1 MVRVGEGK
9 VRILHSIIW
18 KPYGKSGELFGFGG
32 CDAYGWSVRN
42 TNHEVTRPIKVY
54 KLDEKCFYSHQI
66 VMTKRFKQDKW
77 EYQNLM
83 GLEFTTYRDS
93 FSYEVG
99 SLDKGAPRGGCYI
112 GNNGHNGDM
121 PEWEY
126 IRRFYGIG
134 PRLERVHFLEEERYN
149 DYVEWRDLHDQPKLG
164 KCFFAT
170 DEEYEE
176 YLEKRWEVDPEILQ
190 DVLTEKALVSRG
202 IFFGWQLYR
211 WLVDGLETDNDG
223 EYIVHSSIL
232 FEKIANTPAS
242 ERPKWM
248 DEMAF
253 YLWTVYDDYPKP
265 DKKTSKT
272 YWVEEHW
279 VGQDHDIYEECK
291 EFHEVFLDWWRNEH
305 NPITNVL
312 DNEGNVSEH
321 GKLRCTV
328 MILNLFIYLYIYIY
342 IYIYS
347 ITSFNL

>member
-1 MVRVGEGK
+1 MQRKKIQHNEEMAGYECNLYPAEEEKVFFWKRLRKLTSEGKSPCAMVRVGEGK

-149 DYVEWRDLHDQPKLG
+149 NYVE
-164 KCFFAT
+164 
-170 DEEYEE
+170 
-176 YLEKRWEVDPEILQ
+176 
-190 DVLTEKALVSRG
+190 
-202 IFFGWQLYR
+202 
-211 WLVDGLETDNDG
+211 
-223 EYIVHSSIL
+223 
-232 FEKIANTPAS
+232 
-242 ERPKWM
+242 
-248 DEMAF
+248 
-253 YLWTVYDDYPKP
+253 
-265 DKKTSKT
+265 
-272 YWVEEHW
+272 
-279 VGQDHDIYEECK
+279 
-291 EFHEVFLDWWRNEH
+291 
-305 NPITNVL
+305 
-312 DNEGNVSEH
+312 
-321 GKLRCTV
+321 
-328 MILNLFIYLYIYIY
+328 
-342 IYIYS
+342 
-347 ITSFNL
+347 